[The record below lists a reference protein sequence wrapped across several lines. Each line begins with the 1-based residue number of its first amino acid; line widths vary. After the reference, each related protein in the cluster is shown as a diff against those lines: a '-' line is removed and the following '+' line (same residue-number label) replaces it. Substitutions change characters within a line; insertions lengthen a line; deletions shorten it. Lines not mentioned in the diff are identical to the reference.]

1 MIIYRFTLSLHSISI
16 DPSSWVLF
24 LSLFTAFLAKY
35 SVHIKLDTFGHIFAM
50 LLFYNKIC

>member
-1 MIIYRFTLSLHSISI
+1 MMIYRFTLSLHSISI